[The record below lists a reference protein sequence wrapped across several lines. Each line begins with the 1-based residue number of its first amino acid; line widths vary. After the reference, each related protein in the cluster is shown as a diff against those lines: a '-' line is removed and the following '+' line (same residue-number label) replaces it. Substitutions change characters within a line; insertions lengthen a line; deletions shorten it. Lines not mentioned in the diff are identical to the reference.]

1 MILKGIDVEQILER
15 QKDHEKHPHP
25 VEVTVNERPVT
36 LPDRTATGL
45 EIKQAAIAQGVPIQL
60 DFVLQ
65 RELSSGQ
72 HKVIGDQDVVR
83 VHPKEKFMAIADDD
97 NS

>member
-1 MILKGIDVEQILER
+1 MEQAIEH
-15 QKDHEKHPHP
+15 QQDEGKHTHP
-25 VEVTVNERPVT
+25 VAVTVNERPVT
-36 LPDRTATGL
+36 LPDRTATGI

-65 RELSSGQ
+65 QELPNGQ
-72 HKVIGDQDVVR
+72 HKVIGDHDDVKL
-83 VHPKEKFMAIADDD
+83 HPRDRFTAIADDD

>member
-1 MILKGIDVEQILER
+1 MEQAIEHQQDQR
-15 QKDHEKHPHP
+15 KHTHP
-25 VEVTVNERPVT
+25 VEVTVNERSVK

-65 RELSSGQ
+65 QELPNGQ
-72 HKVIGDQDVVR
+72 HKVIGDQDVVKL
-83 VHPKEKFMAIADDD
+83 HPHDRFTAIADDD

>member
-1 MILKGIDVEQILER
+1 MEQAIEGQREYNEQI
-15 QKDHEKHPHP
+15 HP

-45 EIKQAAIAQGVPIQL
+45 GIKQAAIAQGVPIQL

-65 RELSSGQ
+65 QEVGNGK
-72 HKVIGDQDVVR
+72 HKVIGDQDQVKL
-83 VHPKEKFMAIADDD
+83 HPHDRFTAIADDD

>member
-1 MILKGIDVEQILER
+1 MEQAIEL
-15 QKDHEKHPHP
+15 QQDHNKHPHP

-65 RELSSGQ
+65 QELPNGQ
-72 HKVIGDQDVVR
+72 HKVIGDHDDVKL
-83 VHPKEKFMAIADDD
+83 HPRDRFTAIADDD

>member
-1 MILKGIDVEQILER
+1 MEQAIEH
-15 QKDHEKHPHP
+15 QQDHSKHPHP

-36 LPDRTATGL
+36 LSDQTATGL

-65 RELSSGQ
+65 QELPNGQ
-72 HKVIGDQDVVR
+72 HKVIGDHDDVKL
-83 VHPKEKFMAIADDD
+83 HPRDRFTAIADDD

>member
-1 MILKGIDVEQILER
+1 MEQAV
-15 QKDHEKHPHP
+15 KHEHQADKRHPHQHE
-25 VEVTVNERPVT
+25 VEVTVNEKPVV
-36 LPDRTATGL
+36 LPDRKVTGL

-65 RELSSGQ
+65 QELPHGQ
-72 HKVIGDQDVVR
+72 HKVIGDQDEVKL
-83 VHPKEKFMAIADDD
+83 HPHDRFTAIADDD